1 MLIDT
6 HCHLTMPDFD
16 SDRPSVI
23 QRATDAS
30 VSHLITIGTDIE
42 DSRKAIAIAERHDFV
57 YAAVGIHP
65 HDVKDISNIDN
76 ISETIKKL
84 ASNKKVVALGE
95 TGLDYHYMH
104 SPAKI
109 QQEHFRLEIN
119 LAKSLGLPV
128 IVHSREAKEDTLQIL
143 KEENTGSTGGVLHCF
158 SGDMVMAEKVLEM
171 GLYIS
176 FSGVITFKN
185 ARNILDIVKAVPLN
199 RILIETDSPFLTPV
213 PHRGRRNEAAY
224 VKLIAEKIAKVKDI
238 SLEELGSA
246 VMSNASKLFKITL

>member
-1 MLIDT
+1 
-6 HCHLTMPDFD
+6 MPDFD
-16 SDRPSVI
+16 SDRPGVI
-23 QRATDAS
+23 KRATDAG

-42 DSRKAIAIAERHDFV
+42 DSRKAIAIAEEHVNIF
-57 YAAVGIHP
+57 AAVGIHP
-65 HDVKDISNIDN
+65 HDVKDISDIDN

-104 SPAKI
+104 SPAKL

-119 LAKSLGLPV
+119 VAKSMGIPV

-143 KEENTGSTGGVLHCF
+143 KEEYTGSTGGVLHCF
-158 SGDMVMAEKVLEM
+158 SGDMEMAEKAMEM

-199 RILIETDSPFLTPV
+199 RILIETDSPFLSPV
-213 PHRGRRNEAAY
+213 PHRGRRNEPAY
-224 VKLIAEKIAKVKDI
+224 VKLVAEKIAEVKDI

>member
-1 MLIDT
+1 
-6 HCHLTMPDFD
+6 MPDLE
-16 SDRPSVI
+16 SDVSSVI
-23 QRATDAS
+23 QRATEAG

-42 DSRKAIAIAERHDFV
+42 DSRKAIAIAEGHDYI

-65 HDVKDISNIDN
+65 HDVKDIADIED
-76 ISETIKKL
+76 ISETINKL

-104 SPAKI
+104 SPAKL

-119 LAKSLGLPV
+119 VAKSMGLPV

-143 KEENTGSTGGVLHCF
+143 KEENIGTTGGVLHCF
-158 SGDMVMAEKVLEM
+158 SGDMEMAEKAMEM

-185 ARNILDIVKAVPLN
+185 ARNILDIVKAVPLS
-199 RILIETDSPFLTPV
+199 RILIETDAPFLTPV
-213 PHRGRRNEAAY
+213 PHRGKRNEPAF
-224 VKLIAEKIAKVKDI
+224 VRLVAEKIAELKGI

>member
-6 HCHLTMPDFD
+6 HCHLTMHDFEA
-16 SDRPSVI
+16 DRSAVI
-23 QRATDAS
+23 QRATDAGIS
-30 VSHLITIGTDIE
+30 RLITIGTDIE
-42 DSRKAIAIAERHDFV
+42 DSRKAIAIAEEYDFI

-65 HDVKDISNIDN
+65 HDVKDITDIESVSD
-76 ISETIKKL
+76 TIKEL

-109 QQEHFRLEIN
+109 QQEHFRLEIS

-143 KEENTGSTGGVLHCF
+143 KEENAGTTGGVLHCF
-158 SGDMVMAEKVLEM
+158 SGDMEMAEKAMEM

-176 FSGVITFKN
+176 FSGIITFKN
-185 ARNILDIVKAVPLN
+185 AKEILDIVKAVPLD
-199 RILIETDSPFLTPV
+199 RILIETDAPFLTPH
-213 PHRGRRNEAAY
+213 PHRGKRNEPAY
-224 VKLIAEKIAKVKDI
+224 VRYIAEKIAEIKGLSMEDMEKT
-238 SLEELGSA
+238 
-246 VMSNASKLFKITL
+246 VMSNAVRLFRIPS